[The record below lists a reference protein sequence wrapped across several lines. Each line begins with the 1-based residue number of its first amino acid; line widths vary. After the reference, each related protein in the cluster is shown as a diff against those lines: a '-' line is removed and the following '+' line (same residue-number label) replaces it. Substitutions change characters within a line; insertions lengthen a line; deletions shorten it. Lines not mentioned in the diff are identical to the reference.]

1 MLYNYIENI
10 NFIKIDSTYFEQLK
24 KLQLSYK
31 ASIGEDTPTDKD
43 FTSLCTAISD
53 GRIYFYGCVH
63 DGELIA
69 CCSVC
74 PTYSTFNYAMSG
86 VFEDFYIDP
95 EYRHKGLAR
104 KLVKYA
110 YDESNI
116 ESLTVG
122 AADCDVE
129 MYRSLGFSVPIGNM
143 LSYS

>member
-1 MLYNYIENI
+1 M
-10 NFIKIDSTYFEQLK
+10 NFVKIDSTYFEQLK
-24 KLQLSYK
+24 RLQFAYK
-31 ASIGEDTPTDKD
+31 ASIGENTPTDENFK
-43 FTSLCTAISD
+43 SLYKAISD
-53 GRIYFYGCVH
+53 GKIYFYGCVH

-86 VFEDFYIDP
+86 VFEDFYIVP

-104 KLVKYA
+104 KLIKYA

-116 ESLTVG
+116 GSLTVG

-129 MYRSLGFSVPIGNM
+129 MYEALGFFIPLGNM
-143 LSYS
+143 LAYG